1 MGKAP
6 GIEKRKLTE
15 MIEITEFIKKY
26 MAALDQAFPDR
37 VWFAGLQGSYGRE
50 EATEA
55 SDIDMVG
62 ILDQLSASDIHTYD
76 AMLDTLPCREL
87 ICGFLSG
94 RQELENWEPSEL
106 FQFCRDTTPIRG
118 SLDHVLSSVTSA
130 DIARAIK
137 SGACG
142 VYHGCVHNMLY
153 EKSEDILKGLY
164 KSASFVLQAV
174 HFQRTGVYVRHMAD
188 LVSVLPP
195 EESAVLQTFME
206 LKNGGAVVFDAM
218 SEQLFSW
225 AGKWAGAPGM
235 MDTE

>member
-1 MGKAP
+1 
-6 GIEKRKLTE
+6 

-26 MAALDQAFPDR
+26 MAALDQAFQDR
-37 VWFAGLQGSYGRE
+37 VWFAGLQGSYGRG

-55 SDIDMVG
+55 SDIDMVV
-62 ILDQLSASDIHTYD
+62 ILNQLSASDIHTYD
-76 AMLDTLPCREL
+76 A
-87 ICGFLSG
+87 G

-118 SLDHVLSSVTSA
+118 SLDQVLSSVTSA

-206 LKNGGAVVFDAM
+206 LKGGRPVAFDAM

-225 AGKWAGAPGM
+225 AGKWAGAPR
-235 MDTE
+235 

>member
-106 FQFCRDTTPIRG
+106 FQFCRDTTPHKRKPG
-118 SLDHVLSSVTSA
+118 P
-130 DIARAIK
+130 
-137 SGACG
+137 GALLC
-142 VYHGCVHNMLY
+142 H
-153 EKSEDILKGLY
+153 
-164 KSASFVLQAV
+164 
-174 HFQRTGVYVRHMAD
+174 QRRYSPGHKVRC
-188 LVSVLPP
+188 LRRLPRLCP
-195 EESAVLQTFME
+195 QYAL
-206 LKNGGAVVFDAM
+206 
-218 SEQLFSW
+218 
-225 AGKWAGAPGM
+225 
-235 MDTE
+235 

>member
-1 MGKAP
+1 
-6 GIEKRKLTE
+6 

-94 RQELENWEPSEL
+94 RQELENWGPCFPRSPS
-106 FQFCRDTTPIRG
+106 RIRRWRKRSRG
-118 SLDHVLSSVTSA
+118 SVWRESSPARWTRRRAAGSSTAAGLPVNDAGRSGQSCWKWS
-130 DIARAIK
+130 RAIWWHVIIVK
-137 SGACG
+137 
-142 VYHGCVHNMLY
+142 
-153 EKSEDILKGLY
+153 
-164 KSASFVLQAV
+164 
-174 HFQRTGVYVRHMAD
+174 R
-188 LVSVLPP
+188 
-195 EESAVLQTFME
+195 
-206 LKNGGAVVFDAM
+206 
-218 SEQLFSW
+218 
-225 AGKWAGAPGM
+225 
-235 MDTE
+235 

>member
-1 MGKAP
+1 
-6 GIEKRKLTE
+6 

-26 MAALDQAFPDR
+26 MTALDQAFPDR
-37 VWFAGLQGSYGRE
+37 VWFAGLQGSYGRG

-55 SDIDMVG
+55 SDIDMVV
-62 ILDQLSASDIHTYD
+62 ILDQLSASDIRTYD

-118 SLDHVLSSVTSA
+118 SLDQVLSSVTSA

-174 HFQRTGVYVRHMAD
+174 PLPKGRSLCTAYGGSGICPAPRGKRRSPDLYGVKERRGSC
-188 LVSVLPP
+188 L
-195 EESAVLQTFME
+195 
-206 LKNGGAVVFDAM
+206 
-218 SEQLFSW
+218 
-225 AGKWAGAPGM
+225 
-235 MDTE
+235 

>member
-1 MGKAP
+1 
-6 GIEKRKLTE
+6 

-37 VWFAGLQGSYGRE
+37 VWFAGLQGSYGRG

-55 SDIDMVG
+55 SDIDMVV

-118 SLDHVLSSVTSA
+118 SLDQVLSSVTSA

-164 KSASFVLQAV
+164 KGAS
-174 HFQRTGVYVRHMAD
+174 R
-188 LVSVLPP
+188 
-195 EESAVLQTFME
+195 
-206 LKNGGAVVFDAM
+206 
-218 SEQLFSW
+218 
-225 AGKWAGAPGM
+225 
-235 MDTE
+235 

>member
-1 MGKAP
+1 M
-6 GIEKRKLTE
+6 
-15 MIEITEFIKKY
+15 
-26 MAALDQAFPDR
+26 
-37 VWFAGLQGSYGRE
+37 
-50 EATEA
+50 
-55 SDIDMVG
+55 
-62 ILDQLSASDIHTYD
+62 
-76 AMLDTLPCREL
+76 
-87 ICGFLSG
+87 
-94 RQELENWEPSEL
+94 
-106 FQFCRDTTPIRG
+106 
-118 SLDHVLSSVTSA
+118 LSSVTSA

-206 LKNGGAVVFDAM
+206 LKGGRPVAFDAM

-225 AGKWAGAPGM
+225 AGKWAGAPR
-235 MDTE
+235 

>member
-1 MGKAP
+1 
-6 GIEKRKLTE
+6 

-37 VWFAGLQGSYGRE
+37 VWFAGLQGSYGRG

-55 SDIDMVG
+55 SDIDMVV

-118 SLDHVLSSVTSA
+118 SLD
-130 DIARAIK
+130 RALL
-137 SGACG
+137 C
-142 VYHGCVHNMLY
+142 H
-153 EKSEDILKGLY
+153 
-164 KSASFVLQAV
+164 
-174 HFQRTGVYVRHMAD
+174 QRRYSPGHKVRR
-188 LVSVLPP
+188 LRRLPRLCP
-195 EESAVLQTFME
+195 QYAL
-206 LKNGGAVVFDAM
+206 
-218 SEQLFSW
+218 
-225 AGKWAGAPGM
+225 
-235 MDTE
+235 

>member
-1 MGKAP
+1 
-6 GIEKRKLTE
+6 
-15 MIEITEFIKKY
+15 
-26 MAALDQAFPDR
+26 MAASHPFLVFAIQKFFKAGPDLGAEPIAKLPVGKDVGQR
-37 VWFAGLQGSYGRE
+37 HVWRL
-50 EATEA
+50 
-55 SDIDMVG
+55 
-62 ILDQLSASDIHTYD
+62 
-76 AMLDTLPCREL
+76 LP
-87 ICGFLSG
+87 
-94 RQELENWEPSEL
+94 EL

-118 SLDHVLSSVTSA
+118 SLDQVLSSVTSA

-206 LKNGGAVVFDAM
+206 LKGGRPVAFDAM

-225 AGKWAGAPGM
+225 AGKWAGAPR
-235 MDTE
+235 

>member
-1 MGKAP
+1 
-6 GIEKRKLTE
+6 
-15 MIEITEFIKKY
+15 

-37 VWFAGLQGSYGRE
+37 VWFAGLQGSYGRG

-55 SDIDMVG
+55 SDIDMVV

-118 SLDHVLSSVTSA
+118 SLDQVLSSV
-130 DIARAIK
+130 
-137 SGACG
+137 
-142 VYHGCVHNMLY
+142 NMLY

-195 EESAVLQTFME
+195 EENAVLQTFME
-206 LKNGGAVVFDAM
+206 LKGGRPVAFDAM

-225 AGKWAGAPGM
+225 AGKWAGAPR
-235 MDTE
+235 

>member
-6 GIEKRKLTE
+6 GIEKRELTE

-26 MAALDQAFPDR
+26 MAALDQAFQDR
-37 VWFAGLQGSYGRE
+37 VWFAGLQGSYGRG

-55 SDIDMVG
+55 SDIDMVV
-62 ILDQLSASDIHTYD
+62 ILNQLSASDIHTYD

-118 SLDHVLSSVTSA
+118 SLDQVLSSVTSA

-142 VYHGCVHNMLY
+142 VYHGCVHNL
-153 EKSEDILKGLY
+153 SLI
-164 KSASFVLQAV
+164 
-174 HFQRTGVYVRHMAD
+174 HI
-188 LVSVLPP
+188 
-195 EESAVLQTFME
+195 
-206 LKNGGAVVFDAM
+206 
-218 SEQLFSW
+218 
-225 AGKWAGAPGM
+225 
-235 MDTE
+235 